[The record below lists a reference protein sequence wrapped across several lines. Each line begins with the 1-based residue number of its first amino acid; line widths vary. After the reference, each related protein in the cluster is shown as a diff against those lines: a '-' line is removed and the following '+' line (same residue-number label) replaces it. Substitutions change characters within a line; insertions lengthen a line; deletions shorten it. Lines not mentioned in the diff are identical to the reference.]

1 MLEILGPIL
10 WLAVALGLLVTF
22 HEFGHFWVAR
32 RAGVRVLQ
40 FSIGFG
46 PALFSRTGRDGTEYR
61 VAAIP
66 LGGYVRML
74 DEREGTVAD
83 SELDRTF
90 NRKSLGQRTAIV
102 AAGPAFNFIFAIA
115 AFWLMFVVGIPET
128 RPVVGETK
136 GLAAEA
142 GLDREDL
149 IVQVGERETET
160 WTHVLLALMPRALD
174 GKSVTVIAEHPGGA
188 RRSVVLPLERL
199 PSDFDEAR
207 VLEAMGLEPWRPDLP
222 PLIGEVSSGTPA
234 DRAGLEAGDRIVS
247 LAGEP
252 VEGWRDV
259 ARLIPAHGIDDEGSP
274 REVSMQVERNGRR
287 FELALTPTL
296 SGGRPII
303 GIQSPPPDEEAQE
316 RMQRAF
322 TILRYGPVEAV
333 GQAFAET
340 GRLTAATFGMLGR
353 MITGSAS
360 LSNLSGPITIAQMAH
375 SSALLGFSRFLFFLG
390 LISLSLAIINL
401 LPIPVLDG
409 GHLMYYLVEL
419 IKGSPVSEKTQIMG
433 QYLGILMVV
442 GLMSLAIFN
451 DLLRL
456 FS

>member
-1 MLEILGPIL
+1 MLDILGPIL

-32 RAGVRVLQ
+32 RSGVRVLQ

-74 DEREGTVAD
+74 DEREAPVPE
-83 SELDRTF
+83 SERHQAF
-90 NRKSLGQRTAIV
+90 NRKSLGQRAAIV

-115 AFWLMFVVGIPET
+115 AFWLMFVVGVPET
-128 RPVVGETK
+128 RPVVGQTS

-142 GLDREDL
+142 GLEREDL
-149 IVQVGERETET
+149 IVRVGDEETQT
-160 WTHVLLALMPRALD
+160 WTHVLLELMPRALD
-174 GKSVTVIAEHPGGA
+174 RESVTVIVERPGGS
-188 RRSVVLPLERL
+188 RRPVELPLERM
-199 PSDFDEAR
+199 PADFDEAR
-207 VLEAMGLEPWRPDLP
+207 TLEAMGLSPWRPDLP
-222 PLIGEVSSGTPA
+222 PVIGEVGPATPA
-234 DRAGLEAGDRIVS
+234 ERAGLRAGDRIVS
-247 LAGEP
+247 LAGQA
-252 VEGWRDV
+252 VDGWRDV
-259 ARLIPAHGIDDEGSP
+259 ARLIPDQGVDEQGRTRP
-274 REVSMQVERNGRR
+274 LSMRVERDGRQL
-287 FELALTPTL
+287 EMTLTPTI
-296 SGGRPII
+296 SDGRPVI
-303 GIQSPPPDEEAQE
+303 GIQSPPPDESVREDME
-316 RMQRAF
+316 RAF
-322 TILRYGPVEAV
+322 TILRHGPVEAV

-340 GRLTAATFGMLGR
+340 GRLTAATFGMLAR
-353 MITGSAS
+353 MVTGSAS

-419 IKGSPVSEKTQIMG
+419 VKGSPVSEQTQIVG

>member
-1 MLEILGPIL
+1 MLDILGPIL

-32 RAGVRVLQ
+32 RSGVRVLQ

-74 DEREGTVAD
+74 DEREGPVPE
-83 SELDRTF
+83 SELGEAF
-90 NRKSLGQRTAIV
+90 NRKPLGQRTAIV

-115 AFWLMFVVGIPET
+115 AFWLMFVVGVPET
-128 RPVVGETK
+128 RPVIGEVT
-136 GLAAEA
+136 GIAAEA
-142 GLDREDL
+142 GLEREDM
-149 IVQVGERETET
+149 IVEVGDQPTQT
-160 WTHVLLALMPRALD
+160 WTHALIELMPAALD
-174 GKSVTVIAEHPGGA
+174 REPVSVIVERPGGS
-188 RRSVVLPLERL
+188 RRPVTLPLEEM
-199 PSDFDEAR
+199 PADFDESR
-207 VLEAMGLEPWRPDLP
+207 TLEAMGLQPWRPDSR
-222 PLIGEVSSGTPA
+222 PLIGEVSADMPA
-234 DRAGLEAGDRIVS
+234 ERADLRVGDRIVTINDT
-247 LAGEP
+247 P
-252 VEGWRDV
+252 VDGWR
-259 ARLIPAHGIDDEGSP
+259 AIAATIPEQALDETGGVQPIDL
-274 REVSMQVERNGRR
+274 RIERNGTT
-287 FELALTPTL
+287 LNKSVTPVMRD
-296 SGGRPII
+296 GRPVI
-303 GIQSPPPDEEAQE
+303 GITPPEPDAATRAASE
-316 RMQRAF
+316 RAF
-322 TILRYGPVEAV
+322 TILRHGPVKAV
-333 GQAFAET
+333 GEAFAET

-353 MITGSAS
+353 MLTGSAS

-419 IKGSPVSEKTQIMG
+419 VKGSPVSEKTQIMG

>member
-1 MLEILGPIL
+1 MLDILGPIL

-32 RAGVRVLQ
+32 RSGVRVLQ

-46 PALFSRTGRDGTEYR
+46 PALWSRTARDGTEYR

-74 DEREGTVAD
+74 DEREGSVPED
-83 SELDRTF
+83 ELDQAF
-90 NRKSLGQRTAIV
+90 NRKPLSRRAAIV
-102 AAGPAFNFIFAIA
+102 AAGPAFNFIFALA
-115 AFWLMFVVGIPET
+115 AFWLMYVVGIPET
-128 RPVVGETK
+128 RPVVGETQ
-136 GLAAEA
+136 GIAAEA
-142 GLDREDL
+142 GLEREDL
-149 IVQVGERETET
+149 IVSVADAPTQT
-160 WTHVLLALMPRALD
+160 WTHVLLELMPAALD
-174 GKSVTVIAEHPGGA
+174 GDRVDLVVERPGGS
-188 RRSVVLPLERL
+188 RRPVSLALDTLPA
-199 PSDFDEAR
+199 DFDEAR
-207 VLEAMGLEPWRPDLP
+207 VLEAIGLEPWRPDLP
-222 PLIGEVSSGTPA
+222 SIIGTVNPGTPA
-234 DRAGLEAGDRIVS
+234 ERAGLEAGDRIVG

-252 VEGWRDV
+252 VDGWRDV
-259 ARLIPAHGIDDEGSP
+259 ARLIPEHGVGEDGNVRTVP
-274 REVSMQVERNGRR
+274 MEVARDGRR
-287 FELALTPTL
+287 IELSLTPEL
-296 SGGRPII
+296 QSGRPVI
-303 GIQSPPPDEEAQE
+303 GIQSPPPDERTRADME
-316 RMQRAF
+316 RAF
-322 TILRYGPVEAV
+322 TILRHGPVDAV
-333 GQAFAET
+333 GEAFAET

-419 IKGSPVSEKTQIMG
+419 VKGSPVSDKTQIMG

-451 DLLRL
+451 DLLRV